1 MIALWRQLGRPAARA
16 LALALLLSALSA
28 VFGIALMGLS
38 GWFLAAAAGAGMSG
52 GVAAF
57 NHLYP
62 SAGVRA
68 FAIGRVLSRYGEQL
82 TGHDAT
88 LKISAAIRPLLF
100 ERLARSR
107 GGLAPVPAGE
117 LAALVDDVSAVEGG
131 FLKVVSPVLG
141 VAAAMLVAIGWTG
154 AVSFPLAGGVAVIFL
169 ICWIALP
176 LVLLAG
182 ARGRAERLA
191 EQQAAIRSEIA
202 GIVEN
207 AVELEIYGVLEGAM
221 ARARMRLDQAARAQD
236 RLQAPFRLIGAAISL
251 AGGLAAL
258 SVIAVS
264 IAVGS
269 DGAVAAGATLAVLAA
284 FEAASASAQL
294 LDAAASANASAARL
308 ASRLNPIQADTSPGA
323 AIDTVLPLSVQSALM
338 PLDAGFQV
346 GPISFDCKAGDI
358 IALSGRSGAGKT
370 TTLEAICALR
380 PISQGRL
387 LYAGASQAEV
397 RTASVL
403 SHIAIAPQFPAFL
416 PGSLLEQLA
425 YGRPDA
431 TDDEVHAVLAMVGM
445 DRVVSGREAE
455 DAASFSGGERRRL
468 GLARA
473 LLANP
478 ELLLLDEPF
487 AGLEEQM
494 AQQIRANLADW
505 VSQERR
511 AIIFTTHTRE
521 PEWGSRRPAVVELMR

>member
-1 MIALWRQLGRPAARA
+1 MIVLWRQLGRPAARTFSI
-16 LALALLLSALSA
+16 ALLLSALSA
-28 VFGIALMGLS
+28 MFGIALMGLS

-52 GVAAF
+52 AVVAF

-62 SAGVRA
+62 STGVRA
-68 FAIGRVLSRYGEQL
+68 FAIARVLSRYGEQL
-82 TGHDAT
+82 VGHDAT

-107 GGLAPVPAGE
+107 NGLAPVPAGE

-141 VAAAMLVAIGWTG
+141 VAAAMLVAIGWAG
-154 AVSFPLAGGVAVIFL
+154 AVSTPLAFGVAVIFL
-169 ICWIALP
+169 VCCVALP
-176 LVLLAG
+176 LILLAG
-182 ARGRAERLA
+182 TRRRAERLA

-202 GIVEN
+202 GMVES
-207 AVELEIYGVLEGAM
+207 AVELEIYGVLGDTM
-221 ARARMRLDQAARAQD
+221 ARAHLRLDKVARAQD

-264 IAVGS
+264 IEIGA
-269 DGAVAAGATLAVLAA
+269 DGAMAAGATFAVLAA
-284 FEAASASAQL
+284 FEAASASARL

-308 ASRLNPIQADTSPGA
+308 SLRLRSSPADTSAGA
-323 AIDTVLPLSVQSALM
+323 AIETVLPLSVQSVSV
-338 PLDAGFQV
+338 PLDAAHQV
-346 GPISFDCKAGDI
+346 GPISLNCKVGDI
-358 IALSGRSGAGKT
+358 VALSGRSGAGKT

-380 PISQGRL
+380 EISSGRL
-387 LYAGASQAEV
+387 TYAGAPQAEV

-403 SHIAIAPQFPAFL
+403 AHVAIAPQFPAFL
-416 PGSLLEQLA
+416 PGALLEQLA

-431 TDDEVHAVLAMVGM
+431 TNDDVRAALALVGM
-445 DRVVSGREAE
+445 DQVVSGREAE

-468 GLARA
+468 GIARA

-487 AGLEEQM
+487 AGLEDHLAE
-494 AQQIRANLADW
+494 QIRANLADW
-505 VSQERR
+505 IHQGRR
-511 AIIFTTHTRE
+511 AIIFTTHTGE
-521 PEWGSRRPAVVELMR
+521 LDWGSRRPTVVEFMR